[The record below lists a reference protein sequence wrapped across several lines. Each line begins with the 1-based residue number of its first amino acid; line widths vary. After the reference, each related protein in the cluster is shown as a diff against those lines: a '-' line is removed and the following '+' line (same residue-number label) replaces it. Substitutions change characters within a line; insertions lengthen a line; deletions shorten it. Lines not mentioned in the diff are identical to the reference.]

1 MIDKLSITIEIL
13 SYFAG
18 AWLAFQIFD
27 RKKKGKKQEPK
38 DDLFLWPMLIL
49 FVAGFGT
56 FLSYL
61 LKSWL
66 LGQ

>member
-1 MIDKLSITIEIL
+1 MIEKLSITIEIL
-13 SYFAG
+13 SYLTG

-27 RKKKGKKQEPK
+27 WKKKGKKQEAK

-56 FLSYL
+56 LLSHL